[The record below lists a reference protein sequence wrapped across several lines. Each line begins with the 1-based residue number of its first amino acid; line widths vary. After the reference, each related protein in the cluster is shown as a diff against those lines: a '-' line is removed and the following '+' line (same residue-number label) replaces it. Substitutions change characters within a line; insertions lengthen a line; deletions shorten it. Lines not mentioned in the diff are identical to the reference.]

1 MNDLVE
7 LALTWCRQLPKAFVQ
22 ELADA
27 ARTGPD
33 ACSRLMRSASGP
45 ESRAAAQRARQVARD
60 GDGPYLAGLVD
71 GYRTGS
77 RDVADV
83 QPVWTGPT
91 SSVAGARLTVAVIN
105 DLIATATH
113 ELLLVSYAAYPP
125 ADLSAALRAAADRGV
140 EVTMLL
146 ERPEDEDNPSW
157 DGPSSAFSNLQVTR
171 LSWPASARPPSASMH
186 AKVLVVDRQVAL
198 VGSANLTAAAFG
210 RNLECGLLVRGG
222 SVPARIAEHV
232 LSAEGLRRL

>member
-1 MNDLVE
+1 MNEFVD
-7 LALTWCRQLPKAFVQ
+7 LALTWCRQLPAGFVQ

-33 ACSRLMRSASGP
+33 ACSRLVRSASGP

-60 GDGPYLAGLVD
+60 GDGPYLAGLMD
-71 GYRTGS
+71 GYRAS
-77 RDVADV
+77 RRDVADV

-91 SSVAGARLTVAVIN
+91 SSVGGARLTVAVIN
-105 DLIATATH
+105 DLIAAATH
-113 ELLLVSYAAYPP
+113 EVLLVSYATYPP

-146 ERPEDEDNPSW
+146 ERPEDNPSW
-157 DGPSSAFSNLQVTR
+157 DGPSNVFSDLQVTR
-171 LSWPASARPPSASMH
+171 LSWPASARSPGASMH
-186 AKVLVVDRQVAL
+186 AKILVVDRQVAL

-210 RNLECGLLVRGG
+210 RNFECGLLVRGG
-222 SVPARIAEHV
+222 TVPARIAEHV